1 MDKLLESLKGIGPY
15 YQKKLVKLRLKTVR
29 DLLRHFPSRYEDF
42 SNLKKISE
50 VNVDEVCSVF
60 GKIEKI
66 KTRKSFKKRLF
77 ITEAVLTDQT
87 GQIGVVWF
95 GQPFLMRS
103 LKAGILVIISGKVAQ
118 KPASAE
124 GYGAARDKKI
134 FFQSPVFEVVSR
146 NADKLEEVEIH
157 FERLKHTGG
166 LIPVYPETKGLTSRG
181 IRFLMKPA
189 IDASKNLSDFLP
201 RSVIEQAGL
210 IDFKTAIQEVHFP
223 SSLQMA
229 SSARQRFAF
238 EEIFLTQFLL
248 LEARAENASFKAP
261 QIPMDIEFV
270 KSILTKLDF
279 ELTQTQKQ
287 ALWEIVKDLNKK
299 YPMNRLLNGDV
310 GSGKTIVVLIALALV
325 VKSGWQGVLMAPT
338 EILSRQHFQTATKI
352 LKSLSAPEGRDL
364 ASGGGIEIVLFT
376 SKQAKI
382 ASEDLEG
389 EMAKPSLKKLIASGK
404 SILVIGTQAV
414 LQKGVDFPKL
424 GLVVVDEQHRFG
436 VKQRQQLLMNNE
448 SRIKNNGENKN
459 ITHNSSFLIPHFLSM
474 SATPIPRTLAL
485 GLWGDLDISVISE
498 MPKNRKR
505 TETKLIEPGGREGL
519 YQFIKERV
527 FQGEQVF
534 VICPRIEKPDVE
546 LDYQRL
552 LNLDAKAVKEEF
564 EKLKTSVFPD
574 LKLGILHGKMKPQEK
589 EKVMAEF
596 SENKINILVST
607 SVIEVGIDVPNATV
621 MVIEGADFFG
631 LAQLHQFR
639 GRVGRGEKQSYCF
652 LLTETESKT
661 AQERLKSFA
670 EFFDG
675 FSLAEEDLKL
685 RGPGQFFGVKQS
697 GIPDMATNALK
708 DLKLVVL
715 ARKLAEACLPKLDK
729 LPLLKNELESFRQ
742 RVHLE

>member
-1 MDKLLESLKGIGPY
+1 MESLLDRSLESLKGIGPY

-42 SNLKKISE
+42 SNLKKINE
-50 VNVDEVCSVF
+50 INVDDVCSVF
-60 GKIEKI
+60 GRLEKI

-77 ITEAVLTDQT
+77 ITEATLSDQT
-87 GQIGVVWF
+87 GQINIVWF

-103 LKAGILVIISGKVAQ
+103 LKAGILVIVSGKVTQ
-118 KPASAE
+118 KPTSAGSYGQRYAGGFGKASAVK
-124 GYGAARDKKI
+124 DNKI

-146 NADKLEEVEIH
+146 SADKLEDAKIH

-181 IRFLMKPA
+181 IRFLVKPA
-189 IDASKNLSDFLP
+189 IDASKSLPDFLP
-201 RSVIEQAGL
+201 RSVVEQAGL
-210 IDFKTAIQEVHFP
+210 VEFKTAIQEVHFP
-223 SSLQMA
+223 SSLEMA
-229 SSARQRFAF
+229 EKSRQRFAF

-261 QIPMDIEFV
+261 EIAMDIEFV
-270 KSILTKLDF
+270 KSILAKLDF

-287 ALWEIVKDLNKK
+287 ALWEIIKDLDKK

-310 GSGKTIVVLIALALV
+310 GSGKTIVVLIALALA
-325 VKSGWQGVLMAPT
+325 VKSGWQGVFMAPT
-338 EILSRQHFQTATKI
+338 EILSRQHFQTAIKI
-352 LKSLSAPEGRDL
+352 LETF
-364 ASGGGIEIVLFT
+364 GIEIALLT
-376 SKQAKI
+376 SKQARI
-382 ASEDLEG
+382 ASEGLEG
-389 EMAKPSLKKLIASGK
+389 EMTKLSLKKVVASGK
-404 SILVIGTQAV
+404 PILVIGTQAV
-414 LQKGVDFPKL
+414 LQKGVDFSRL

-436 VKQRQQLLMNNE
+436 VKQRQQLLVKDE
-448 SRIKNNGENKN
+448 
-459 ITHNSSFLIPHFLSM
+459 LVPHFLSM

-505 TETKLIEPGGREGL
+505 IITRLMANDQRQEV
-519 YQFIKERV
+519 YQFMRERA
-527 FQGEQVF
+527 QRGEQVF
-534 VICPRIEKPDVE
+534 VICPRIESASWRTE
-546 LDYQRL
+546 LESDYQRF

-564 EKLKTSVFPD
+564 ARLKASVFPN

-596 SENKINILVST
+596 SENKVNILVST

-621 MVIEGADFFG
+621 MVIEGADHFG

-661 AQERLKSFA
+661 AEERLKAFA
-670 EFFDG
+670 NFFDG

-685 RGPGQFFGVKQS
+685 RGPGQFFGVRQS

-708 DLKLVVL
+708 DLKLVIM
-715 ARKLAEACLPKLDK
+715 ARKLAEACLPELDK
-729 LPLLKNELESFRQ
+729 LPLLKNELESFRS